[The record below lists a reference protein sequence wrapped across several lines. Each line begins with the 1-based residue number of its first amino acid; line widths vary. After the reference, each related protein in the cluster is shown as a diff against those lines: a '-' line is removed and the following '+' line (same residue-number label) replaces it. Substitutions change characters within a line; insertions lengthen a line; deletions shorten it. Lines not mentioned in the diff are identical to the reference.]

1 MSNIPSSAMPHAG
14 PTANSKDNHQGES
27 GGKGNANADAGSGAV
42 ASVKAGASKIAD
54 TAREN
59 PKTAIAAGVA
69 IVAGVVAAA
78 AIPLMRGTDTDTGTK
93 STGSKKKTDKA

>member
-27 GGKGNANADAGSGAV
+27 GGNANADAGSGAV

-69 IVAGVVAAA
+69 IVAGVAAAA
-78 AIPLMRGTDTDTGTK
+78 AIPLMRGRNADTETGTK